1 MAQNAGWQ
9 RYKERLGERVLNLR
23 GRLVSRRTRGI
34 TWVHRVVASGRSRGH
49 KLWRRILTIPN
60 DVWNGMRQAI
70 SWIPLQAWVIVAIIV
85 FVGVLWLIPKC
96 QVSGIHPKDNAKRLE
111 LEDKVRG
118 TLAQLLAGVGIAVG
132 LYFTWRRVTAA
143 ERTVQVAAEG
153 QITERFTR
161 AIDQLGATDD
171 QGRKRL
177 ELRLGGIYALER
189 IGRDSEKDHWPIME
203 VLTAYIR
210 EHAPWKEVTQTQQ
223 EQSSN
228 AESHP
233 SEDTSQEPTSPSRLK
248 PDIDIQAILTIIGR
262 RTRWYEKGED
272 ERLDLR
278 GTDIRAASLRYAH
291 LEGAL
296 LSDAHLEEALLSDAH
311 LEEALLIRAH
321 LEKVLLI
328 RAHLEKANLSGAHLE
343 EAELIGAQLEG
354 AELSGAHL
362 EGANLVHAYLKRAN
376 LSDAHL
382 EGANLVYAHLKRAK
396 LVLAHLEGADLSDAH
411 LEGALLIRAHLEG
424 ADLSDAHLEGAL
436 LSVPT

>member
-1 MAQNAGWQ
+1 M
-9 RYKERLGERVLNLR
+9 
-23 GRLVSRRTRGI
+23 
-34 TWVHRVVASGRSRGH
+34 
-49 KLWRRILTIPN
+49 IPN
-60 DVWNGMRQAI
+60 DVWNGVRKAI
-70 SWIPLQAWVIVAIIV
+70 SRIPLQARVIVVIIV
-85 FVGVLWLIPKC
+85 FVVVLWSIPKW
-96 QVSGIHPKDNAKRLE
+96 QVSEIYSKDNAKRLE

-161 AIDQLGATDD
+161 AIDQLGATDE

-177 ELRLGGIYALER
+177 ELRLGGIYALGR

-210 EHAPWKEVTQTQQ
+210 EHTPWKEVTQTQQ

-233 SEDTSQEPTSPSRLK
+233 SEDTSQESTSPSRLK
-248 PDIDIQAILTIIGR
+248 PDTDIQAILTIIGR

-278 GTDIRAASLRYAH
+278 GTDMRAASLNGAHLEEGVPQRAH
-291 LEGAL
+291 LEGAT
-296 LSDAHLEEALLSDAH
+296 
-311 LEEALLIRAH
+311 
-321 LEKVLLI
+321 
-328 RAHLEKANLSGAHLE
+328 
-343 EAELIGAQLEG
+343 
-354 AELSGAHL
+354 
-362 EGANLVHAYLKRAN
+362 

-382 EGANLVYAHLKRAK
+382 EGAILSR
-396 LVLAHLEGADLSDAH
+396 AHLERTTLSDAH
-411 LEGALLIRAHLEG
+411 LEGAT
-424 ADLSDAHLEGAL
+424 LSDAHLERAILTDAHLEGAT
-436 LSVPT
+436 LSRAHLERANLNGAHLEGATLSDAYGLTPEQLASAYTDAATRLPNYITVMQEADGKA